1 MSESKGKYYA
11 KLRLIEVD
19 RKLGEWGE
27 PEAETDEFIFSE
39 DEEIID
45 VVWFSNSVS
54 VTVADVKWTKNTK
67 YIDPEPIPC
76 GPNCVVTQETVGCHP
91 ASPCNEWEGV
101 GLFAQPYA
109 HPMNTEMTLGKKLS
123 GTGED

>member
-45 VVWFSNSVS
+45 VVWFSDSVS
-54 VTVADVKWTKNTK
+54 VTVADVKWTKNK
-67 YIDPEPIPC
+67 GRAQALGQCNC
-76 GPNCVVTQETVGCHP
+76 GDPNCRVTPGFPTYE
-91 ASPCNEWEGV
+91 
-101 GLFAQPYA
+101 Y
-109 HPMNTEMTLGKKLS
+109 
-123 GTGED
+123 